1 MGLEPNHEGFT
12 KTVVVWKAR
21 DIQINQETRM
31 SEAVEQKWSNPHLQG
46 NNAPVYEEITADDL
60 EVIGEI
66 PKDLNGN
73 FLRTDLIPTTSPMRI
88 DTTSLMATACCMVS
102 TSETAKRPT
111 AINLWIHRGFV
122 KSAKKASGFIL
133 V

>member
-1 MGLEPNHEGFT
+1 
-12 KTVVVWKAR
+12 
-21 DIQINQETRM
+21 M

-73 FLRTDLIPTTSPMRI
+73 FLRTGPNPYYVPDEDRYHIFDGDAMQHAVAIKDGKATYRNEFVDSP
-88 DTTSLMATACCMVS
+88 
-102 TSETAKRPT
+102 
-111 AINLWIHRGFV
+111 GFV
-122 KSAKKASGFIL
+122 KSAKKASGSIL